1 MEMNEEMNT
10 EEYEVYVE
18 GLGLMYKEDI
28 LSVIDEHISMQAS
41 FLEGLN
47 MLGVY
52 LVGSRINGT
61 NREDSDLDV
70 VIIYEGDIKEDR
82 LSIVLN
88 SNILCYAGLEFDFL
102 CTKKSMGV
110 VAEGRKYI
118 NLY

>member
-1 MEMNEEMNT
+1 MNT

-18 GLGLMYKEDI
+18 GLGLMYKEDL
-28 LSVIDEHISMQAS
+28 LSIIDEHISMQAS

-47 MLGVY
+47 VFGVY
-52 LVGSRINGT
+52 LVGSRVNGT
-61 NREDSDLDV
+61 NRADSDLDI
-70 VIIYEGDIKEDR
+70 VIVYEGDIKEDR

-88 SNILCYAGLEFDFL
+88 SNILYYDDLEFDFL
-102 CTKKSMGV
+102 CIKKKIDA